1 LVGWLDEMIRK
12 KSCLNNA
19 RGGVVLKSQVRSDRN
34 NNVEENRC
42 LHGQNDGGII
52 AKGVGGGIFDKL
64 LI

>member
-1 LVGWLDEMIRK
+1 MV
-12 KSCLNNA
+12 KSCMV
-19 RGGVVLKSQVRSDRN
+19 VVLKSQVRSDRN

-52 AKGVGGGIFDKL
+52 AKGVGGIFDKL